1 MILHKS
7 ITMES
12 YQLSATRLI
21 LVGICHSNRS
31 ELEYNHMP
39 TVSPSVCVLVKSY
52 VQIVSQQIIPNR
64 CLQIKLVQFCNNPQ
78 VLLLTGY

>member
-7 ITMES
+7 IAMES

-21 LVGICHSNRS
+21 LVCICHSNRS

-39 TVSPSVCVLVKSY
+39 RLLSSVCALVKSY
-52 VQIVSQQIIPNR
+52 VQIVS
-64 CLQIKLVQFCNNPQ
+64 
-78 VLLLTGY
+78 